1 MRCGWT
7 TLCSH
12 TNLLVQC
19 LQMACN
25 QTVKFR
31 FCNSIFYDFRCVRL
45 YCSHLL
51 FNYRYGCPR
60 MTERTF
66 SSANRFNPRV
76 FSRVHLP
83 LPHTKCEMSVDIF
96 HIVRPNLLLLI
107 ISKKFIFQYFQLI
120 ILFTSTS
127 QAMARILELIIFL
140 SVCQAVHTQSKIRW
154 GKLLCDQVRYHD
166 RTWDSCGVHL

>member
-1 MRCGWT
+1 
-7 TLCSH
+7 
-12 TNLLVQC
+12 
-19 LQMACN
+19 MACS

-76 FSRVHLP
+76 FSRVHLS

-127 QAMARILELIIFL
+127 QEMARILELIIFL

-154 GKLLCDQVRYHD
+154 GKLLCDQVRYND